1 MFERYQNAKRALLA
15 RLYKGMNERQ
25 LDAVF
30 SVKGP
35 LLVIAGAGSGKTT
48 VLVNRIAHIIR
59 WGNMYYDETVPEG
72 MTEDFVASL
81 EKAAADPDITKEEI
95 CDLLESCP
103 HESTPPWAML
113 AITFTNKAAKEMKER
128 LGKVLGDES
137 MAKEVCGGNLP
148 LDLRA
153 HPETFRREYRR
164 AEGFLDL
171 RHGRPEEARH
181 RVPEGARARR
191 QDVPGPRNYERDFP
205 REGYSSRPE
214 RVRGGGGERFQ
225 ALEARRGLHDVSVAS
240 RGGGRAR
247 FRRHNNEDREAP
259 PRERGGEKLLP
270 EALQVRLGRRVS
282 GHEQGAVRAD
292 EAALRRV
299 PEHHGGRRRRPVDI

>member
-25 LDAVF
+25 LEAVF
-30 SVKGP
+30 SVNG
-35 LLVIAGAGSGKTT
+35 
-48 VLVNRIAHIIR
+48 
-59 WGNMYYDETVPEG
+59 
-72 MTEDFVASL
+72 
-81 EKAAADPDITKEEI
+81 
-95 CDLLESCP
+95 ESACHSRRRKRKDYRSREP
-103 HESTPPWAML
+103 HRAYNP
-113 AITFTNKAAKEMKER
+113 
-128 LGKVLGDES
+128 LGKYVLRRDCPGGDDRGFRRVARERRRRPGHHEGGDMRSPRVLPARVDPAVGYARDHLHEQGGEGDEGAS
-137 MAKEVCGGNLP
+137 RKGHRRRVDGEGGLGGNVP

-225 ALEARRGLHDVSVAS
+225 ALEARRGLHDVIS
-240 RGGGRAR
+240 RVSRRRAR
-247 FRRHNNEDREAP
+247 
-259 PRERGGEKLLP
+259 
-270 EALQVRLGRRVS
+270 S
-282 GHEQGAVRAD
+282 
-292 EAALRRV
+292 
-299 PEHHGGRRRRPVDI
+299 ISTT